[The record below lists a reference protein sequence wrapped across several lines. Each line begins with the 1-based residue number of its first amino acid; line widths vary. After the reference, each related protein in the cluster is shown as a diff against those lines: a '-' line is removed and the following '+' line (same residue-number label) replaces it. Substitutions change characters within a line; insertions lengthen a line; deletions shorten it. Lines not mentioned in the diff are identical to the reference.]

1 MPQVPSMLFALV
13 SASSRDSLSTSTRHR
28 HWPAGGRHGQRSIVP
43 TLGALL
49 LLATSA
55 ASARAQTP
63 VENGFRDFSYGTAVT
78 AEVTGEKAESKVW
91 WNDGAWWGCLF
102 SPSADRYRIFRF
114 DAATQAWID
123 TGTSIDDRR
132 NSKADTLWDE
142 ASQQLYIVSHVYTT
156 NASATTSSASWGRLY
171 RFSYSSAQRHYTL
184 DTGFPVHVTR
194 GTAEVLTIAKDSADR
209 LWVTHVE
216 GGRVKINWSL
226 SGDSDWGLPIDLP
239 VSPTALAVNTDDI
252 SAVLAFGGAR
262 VGVMWSNQNTR
273 SVYFAHRWDTAS
285 PTVWQLETVLP
296 NLECSSGACADD
308 HINLT
313 SDAVGRVF
321 GVVKTSLSGS
331 TSPLILL
338 VARAPAGAWTDHTV
352 HVGADASTRPIVVL
366 DEEEQQL
373 HVATAS
379 RGSIYLKTTDV
390 DGIAFASGPGERLIS
405 SSLDSNINNPT
416 STKQRVSS
424 TTGLLV
430 LASDASTRRY
440 LHNFIPLDGSPAP
453 SVPRAPT
460 GLTANA
466 VSSTSV
472 DLGWTDGSDDETAFH
487 VERAVG
493 SGSFTELVEL
503 EANVVTYRDT
513 TAEADTTYR
522 YRVRAS
528 NAAGFSDYSTTAS
541 ATTPASGSG
550 VAIKNATFEAGS
562 LTDPT
567 SGVDRISGPV
577 GLETAAPLK
586 GSYAARFPNVSSA
599 HLEETFPDVDD
610 LYASF
615 YMRAEALPASDARIL
630 LVSSDGASLGNLVL
644 RANGRVRLRVGSTT
658 FGESAALQ
666 PGQLYRLGI
675 RQRRGTGSNAVL
687 EGYLA
692 TADAAFGAPFAST
705 ASGPWTTAANRLR
718 VGATTGTIDVVVD
731 DLRLASGA
739 MPEASEPE
747 EPTAPAT
754 PMDLTASAV
763 SSTRIDLSWTDASA
777 NEAAFHIER
786 QSGGS
791 FAEIATVGANVTS
804 YTDTTAAANTAYSY
818 RVRAR
823 SADIFSDYSNT
834 ASATTPDTSGST
846 IIKLITFEE
855 GSLTAPGS
863 GADRATS
870 AVVLDTTAPLMGAY
884 SARVP
889 NVGAAY
895 LEESFTPA
903 PDLSLSL
910 LVRVPSLPSSDVRLV
925 QVTSAGTTLG
935 TLTLRPTGRLRLRM
949 GSTLVGA
956 ESEPVVPGQIY
967 RVALRQKAGAG
978 TNAVLEASLAAA
990 GDEFG
995 SPFAATSAG
1004 TWTTSADRVRL
1015 GATTSAAVDVTL
1027 DDIRLDE
1034 GE

>member
-1 MPQVPSMLFALV
+1 ML
-13 SASSRDSLSTSTRHR
+13 
-28 HWPAGGRHGQRSIVP
+28 P
-43 TLGALL
+43 TVGALL
-49 LLATSA
+49 LIELTT
-55 ASARAQTP
+55 ASVRAQTP
-63 VENGFRDFSYGTAVT
+63 VENGFRDFSYGTT
-78 AEVTGEKAESKVW
+78 ATSEVTGEKAESKVW
-91 WNDGAWWGCLF
+91 WNDGSWWGCLF

-114 DAATQAWID
+114 DAAIQAWSD

-142 ASQQLYIVSHVYTT
+142 ASQQLYIVSHVYTS

-171 RFSYSSAQRHYTL
+171 RFSYSSAQQRYTL

-194 GTAEVLTIAKDSADR
+194 GTAEVLTIAKDSTDR
-209 LWVTHVE
+209 LWITNVE

-226 SGDSDWGLPIDLP
+226 SGDLDWGLPIDLP
-239 VSPTALAVNTDDI
+239 VSPTALAVSTDDI

-262 VGVMWSNQNTR
+262 VGVMWSNQKTR
-273 SVYFAHRWDTAS
+273 SVYFAHRWDTDS
-285 PTVWQLETVLP
+285 PTAWQLETVLP
-296 NLECSSGACADD
+296 NLECPSGACADD
-308 HINLT
+308 HINFT
-313 SDAVGRVF
+313 SDSSGRVF
-321 GVVKTSLSGS
+321 AVVKTSLSGS
-331 TSPLILL
+331 TSPLIML
-338 VARAPAGAWTDHTV
+338 VVRTPSGAWTDHTV
-352 HVGADASTRPIVVL
+352 NVGADASTRPIVVL
-366 DEEEQQL
+366 DEEEQRL
-373 HVATAS
+373 HIATAA
-379 RGSIYLKTTDV
+379 RGSIYMKTTEV
-390 DGIAFASGPGERLIS
+390 DRIAFASGPGERLIS
-405 SSLDSNINNPT
+405 SSLDTNVNNPT

-440 LHNFIPLDGSPAP
+440 LHNFLLLDGSPAP
-453 SVPRAPT
+453 SVLRAPE

-466 VSSTSV
+466 TSSTSV
-472 DLGWTDGSDDETAFH
+472 DLRWTDASSDETAFH
-487 VERAVG
+487 VERAIG
-493 SGSFTELVEL
+493 SGAFAEIVEL
-503 EANVVTYRDT
+503 GANVATYRDT

-528 NAAGFSDYSTTAS
+528 NAAGSSDYSATAS

-567 SGVDRISGPV
+567 SGVDRIV
-577 GLETAAPLK
+577 GLVSLETAAPLK

-599 HLEETFPDVDD
+599 HLEETFQNVDD

-615 YMRAEALPASDARIL
+615 YIRPQTLPASDARIL

-692 TADAAFGAPFAST
+692 SGDAAFGAPFAST
-705 ASGPWTTAANRLR
+705 ASGTWTTTANRLR

-739 MPEASEPE
+739 MPEASGQE

-754 PMDLTASAV
+754 PTDLTASAV
-763 SSTRIDLSWTDASA
+763 SSTRVDLSWTDAST
-777 NEAAFHIER
+777 NETAFHIER

-791 FAEIATVGANVTS
+791 FAEIATVGANASS
-804 YTDTTAAANTAYSY
+804 YSDTTAAANTAYSY

-823 SADIFSDYSNT
+823 SAEIFSDYSNT
-834 ASATTPDTSGST
+834 ASTTTPDASGST
-846 IIKLITFEE
+846 SIKHITFED

-870 AVVLDTTAPLMGAY
+870 AVVLEPTAPLMGAY

-895 LEESFTPA
+895 LEESFTPID
-903 PDLSLSL
+903 DLILSL
-910 LVRVPSLPSSDVRLV
+910 LVRVPSLPSTDVRLV

-935 TLTLRPTGRLRLRM
+935 TLTLRPSGRLRLRM
-949 GSTLVGA
+949 ASTLVGA
-956 ESEPVVPGQIY
+956 ESQPLVPGQIY

-990 GDEFG
+990 GDEFE

-1004 TWTTSADRVRL
+1004 TWTTFADRVRL